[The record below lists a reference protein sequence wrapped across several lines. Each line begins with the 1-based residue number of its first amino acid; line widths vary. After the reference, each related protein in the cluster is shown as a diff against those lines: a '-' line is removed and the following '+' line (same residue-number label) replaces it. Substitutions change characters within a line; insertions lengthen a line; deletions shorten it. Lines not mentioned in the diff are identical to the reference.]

1 MPHVPQYRNMIKF
14 RHLNTNELGHD
25 VPPPRRRTGAR
36 AAATRGSPAPP
47 PTAAASSQHTAGAS
61 AAAGTRTRSTASHA
75 QPVLTEAQ
83 QQAQLAAAQMA
94 AQARLGLANTAIKQA
109 QQGYVQALAAAC
121 VWQGA
126 AGAAME
132 SAAAAAAAGAE
143 DAPAQMAAAQQ
154 LAQQAAAVQGLL
166 QAARSVY
173 QGAAEEAQ
181 AAQLAA
187 NAAVAAM
194 LQAAESAADSAVLGL
209 RPGSAQGPADSGAGV
224 PLRSSNRRKAA
235 LNRKR
240 FTGEGQ
246 AALLWRSLLPLVRA
260 VVSWGSA
267 ASTGTWALLPGLF
280 GCQAAAACSNCAPAS
295 AACFA
300 CLMSFS
306 AARPNPRLQPRFP
319 CTALYLQRTR
329 WSPRRRPPTCGRPQR
344 RARARAARRQ
354 QPWSWTSTATRAAA
368 RPAATASGAR
378 WARRSGCTRTRALVR
393 RSAVSLE
400 VLLLQGRYAW
410 GQMAGALAHLGW
422 LAAVLLRWGSVGLAA
437 ACKEPQLLLQPV
449 LLHCMKA

>member
-1 MPHVPQYRNMIKF
+1 MIKF
-14 RHLNTNELGHD
+14 RHLAGNELGHE

-36 AAATRGSPAPP
+36 AAATRSSPAPP
-47 PTAAASSQHTAGAS
+47 PAAPASSQHTAGAS

-94 AQARLGLANTAIKQA
+94 AQARLQLANAAIKQA

-132 SAAAAAAAGAE
+132 TAAAAAAAGAE
-143 DAPAQMAAAQQ
+143 DAPAQMVAAQQ

-209 RPGSAQGPADSGAGV
+209 RPGSAQGPADSGTGV

-240 FTGEGQ
+240 FTGERAAGSLGACTAPLDSTRPRFAAVRLSPVLPSALASPCLHILPATLTKPLTPAVTPY
-246 AALLWRSLLPLVRA
+246 AALHSPAEDEVVAEEEAPHARPPSAQGQSLGGDDLVPMDLDEGG
-260 VVSWGSA
+260 GSA
-267 ASTGTWALLPGLF
+267 GGYGKRRKVGAQKRLHEDTRF
-280 GCQAAAACSNCAPAS
+280 GERG
-295 AACFA
+295 
-300 CLMSFS
+300 MEV
-306 AARPNPRLQPRFP
+306 
-319 CTALYLQRTR
+319 
-329 WSPRRRPPTCGRPQR
+329 TCD
-344 RARARAARRQ
+344 
-354 QPWSWTSTATRAAA
+354 
-368 RPAATASGAR
+368 
-378 WARRSGCTRTRALVR
+378 
-393 RSAVSLE
+393 
-400 VLLLQGRYAW
+400 W
-410 GQMAGALAHLGW
+410 GVAEEGW
-422 LAAVLLRWGSVGLAA
+422 LLCLK
-437 ACKEPQLLLQPV
+437 C
-449 LLHCMKA
+449 

>member
-1 MPHVPQYRNMIKF
+1 MLGLGKLCWADPGCWWVLGAWGNGSQCGSTATLLASPPLQYRNMIKF
-14 RHLNTNELGHD
+14 RHLAGNELGHE

-47 PTAAASSQHTAGAS
+47 PTAPASSQHTAGAS

-94 AQARLGLANTAIKQA
+94 AQARLQLANAAIKQT

-126 AGAAME
+126 AGAAVE
-132 SAAAAAAAGAE
+132 TAAAAAAAGAE
-143 DAPAQMAAAQQ
+143 DAPAQMVASQQ

-209 RPGSAQGPADSGAGV
+209 RPGSAQGPADSGTGV

-240 FTGEGQ
+240 FTGES
-246 AALLWRSLLPLVRA
+246 AAVAVGPVPLLWTAQSPAGR
-260 VVSWGSA
+260 
-267 ASTGTWALLPGLF
+267 
-280 GCQAAAACSNCAPAS
+280 CSVAAS
-295 AACFA
+295 AAVC
-300 CLMSFS
+300 
-306 AARPNPRLQPRFP
+306 P
-319 CTALYLQRTR
+319 CISLPAHFYL
-329 WSPRRRPPTCGRPQR
+329 PPLP
-344 RARARAARRQ
+344 
-354 QPWSWTSTATRAAA
+354 S
-368 RPAATASGAR
+368 
-378 WARRSGCTRTRALVR
+378 
-393 RSAVSLE
+393 
-400 VLLLQGRYAW
+400 
-410 GQMAGALAHLGW
+410 H
-422 LAAVLLRWGSVGLAA
+422 
-437 ACKEPQLLLQPV
+437 
-449 LLHCMKA
+449 

>member
-1 MPHVPQYRNMIKF
+1 MIKF

-126 AGAAME
+126 AGATME
-132 SAAAAAAAGAE
+132 GAAAAAAAGAE

-209 RPGSAQGPADSGAGV
+209 RPGSAQGPADSGTGV

-240 FTGEGQ
+240 FTG
-246 AALLWRSLLPLVRA
+246 AH
-260 VVSWGSA
+260 
-267 ASTGTWALLPGLF
+267 
-280 GCQAAAACSNCAPAS
+280 
-295 AACFA
+295 
-300 CLMSFS
+300 
-306 AARPNPRLQPRFP
+306 
-319 CTALYLQRTR
+319 
-329 WSPRRRPPTCGRPQR
+329 
-344 RARARAARRQ
+344 
-354 QPWSWTSTATRAAA
+354 
-368 RPAATASGAR
+368 SGAL
-378 WARRSGCTRTRALVR
+378 GC
-393 RSAVSLE
+393 
-400 VLLLQGRYAW
+400 
-410 GQMAGALAHLGW
+410 
-422 LAAVLLRWGSVGLAA
+422 AVLLWLVFGPCCLAGLLTSG
-437 ACKEPQLLLQPV
+437 C
-449 LLHCMKA
+449 LLHQCCSLCRLLCLPAELLSRPILPSQPPAAPVPPLYRSNRGRGGPRGGGPPCAAGLSAGPERGRRGGGSHGFGP